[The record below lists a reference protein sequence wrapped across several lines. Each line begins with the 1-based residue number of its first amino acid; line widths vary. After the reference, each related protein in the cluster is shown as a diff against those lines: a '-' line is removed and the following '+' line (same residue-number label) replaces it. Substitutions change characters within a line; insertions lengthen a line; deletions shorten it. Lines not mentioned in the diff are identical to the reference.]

1 MATKQTKPAAKKE
14 TEDALSLVVG
24 RVELFEG
31 YITKIKENRK
41 EWWRLF
47 RGELAE
53 PQYDY
58 QTNIAVPYTTA
69 TIQTMLPRILKNK
82 TEFVYRGETEN
93 DDKNAKNMQELSNDQ
108 MRKDKLEITK
118 LNGYTETLVVG
129 TSVYK
134 VYWDR
139 DIRIQTKR
147 KPVTI
152 LGQRIGEI
160 RTKVKKTLKDQ
171 VVCESFN
178 IDQFGFDIN
187 GEVINGKNE
196 CDWVYQIKNVST
208 SKLLKM
214 YPDKVEEIK
223 ASKSTTNQ
231 DNPNDS
237 ITERQTPN
245 DKTNVKRE
253 VVEYWENDRVITVL
267 DRNVLLRDEP
277 NPFDHKRKPFIVLP
291 DRPIPHQI
299 LGMGEV
305 EFLFGLQN
313 LMNDMINQSFDV
325 QKAALNHLIF
335 LEKGS
340 GLDKEKFI
348 SQPFGVHTVN
358 DLGKIKNIELPGVD
372 PMTVQLIDMLK
383 TFMETV
389 SGVSDYSRGTSES
402 SMNDTATGIQLIQE
416 AANNIFE
423 QKIQIANKLFLI
435 ELGDFIAELNQQ
447 FMNKGWSVLVKTED
461 GSEQYRVIEPR
472 DIQGNFI
479 CRPNGIPPMNN
490 SIARQEALQLFRQFK
505 DDPDVDQR
513 FLKKE
518 VLEAFGKNTDKI
530 MTSTSAMEIENQ
542 AQVTEAEKE
551 AEMED
556 DLMFGGH
563 IVTVSEFDDHEVHLI
578 VHAEELSQADNES
591 FPLIDDHMQ
600 QHRAYLS
607 PRLGPMIEGTTI
619 PGQPAP
625 QLGAIDGLTQADTG
639 GMMPGGEQNM
649 LAGTTMPDMSQ
660 IEETNE
666 GGTPNE
672 GPDGE

>member
-1 MATKQTKPAAKKE
+1 MAKKKTTKIDTTPE
-14 TEDALSLVVG
+14 KDALELVVN

-31 YITKIKENRK
+31 YIDSIKEQRK

-47 RGELAE
+47 RGQLSE

-69 TIQTMLPRILKNK
+69 TIQTMLPRVLKDK
-82 TEFVYRGETEN
+82 TEFVYRGETEL
-93 DDKNAKNMQELSNDQ
+93 DDRNAKNMQELSNDQ
-108 MRKDKLEITK
+108 MRKDKLEVTK
-118 LNGYTETLVVG
+118 LNGYTESMVVG

-134 VYWDR
+134 VYWDK
-139 DIRIQTKR
+139 QVKTTTKR
-147 KPVTI
+147 TPITV
-152 LGQRIGEI
+152 LGQKLGEL
-160 RTKVKKTLKDQ
+160 RKTVAKTVKDQ
-171 VVCESFN
+171 VVVENFN

-196 CDWVYQIKNVST
+196 CEWVYQTKNINESYA
-208 SKLLKM
+208 LKA
-214 YPDKVEEIK
+214 YPDKAEEIK
-223 ASKSTTNQ
+223 ASGRSKAA
-231 DNPNDS
+231 DENPNDN
-237 ITERQTPN
+237 ITERQTPTERLN
-245 DKTNVKRE
+245 QKHE
-253 VVEYWENDRVITVL
+253 IIEYWENDRVITVY
-267 DRNVLLRDEP
+267 DRSVVLRDEP

-291 DRPIPHQI
+291 DRPIPHQV

-313 LMNDMINQSFDV
+313 LMNDMINQSFDI

-348 SQPFGVHTVN
+348 SQPFGIHTVN
-358 DLGKIKNIELPGVD
+358 DLTKIKEVELPGVD

-389 SGVSDYSRGTSES
+389 SGISDYTRGTGES

-423 QKIQIANKLFLI
+423 QKIQIANNLFLT

-461 GSEQYRVIEPR
+461 GAEQYRVIMPK
-472 DIQGNFI
+472 DIEGNFV
-479 CRPNGIPPMNN
+479 CTPNGVPPMNN
-490 SIARQEALQLFRQFK
+490 SLARQEALQLYRQFQ

-513 FLKKE
+513 QLKKD

-530 MTSTSAMEIENQ
+530 MTQTSEAELENS

-556 DLMFGGH
+556 DLMMGGH
-563 IVTVSEFDDHEVHLI
+563 IVTVSEFDDHEVHII
-578 VHAEELSQADNES
+578 VHNEELTQADNES
-591 FPLIDDHMQ
+591 FPIIDDHIQ
-600 QHRAYLS
+600 QHKAYLS
-607 PRLGPMIEGTTI
+607 PRLSPMIEGTTI
-619 PGQPAP
+619 PGGQPP
-625 QLGAIDGLTQADTG
+625 SVGAIEGLNNVNTG
-639 GMMPGGEQNM
+639 GPMPGGEQNM
-649 LAGTTMPDMSQ
+649 LAGEMMPQM
-660 IEETNE
+660 EEMQNE
-666 GGTPNE
+666 NP
-672 GPDGE
+672 GPEEKE

>member
-1 MATKQTKPAAKKE
+1 
-14 TEDALSLVVG
+14 
-24 RVELFEG
+24 
-31 YITKIKENRK
+31 
-41 EWWRLF
+41 
-47 RGELAE
+47 
-53 PQYDY
+53 
-58 QTNIAVPYTTA
+58 
-69 TIQTMLPRILKNK
+69 
-82 TEFVYRGETEN
+82 
-93 DDKNAKNMQELSNDQ
+93 
-108 MRKDKLEITK
+108 
-118 LNGYTETLVVG
+118 
-129 TSVYK
+129 
-134 VYWDR
+134 
-139 DIRIQTKR
+139 
-147 KPVTI
+147 
-152 LGQRIGEI
+152 
-160 RTKVKKTLKDQ
+160 
-171 VVCESFN
+171 
-178 IDQFGFDIN
+178 
-187 GEVINGKNE
+187 
-196 CDWVYQIKNVST
+196 
-208 SKLLKM
+208 
-214 YPDKVEEIK
+214 
-223 ASKSTTNQ
+223 
-231 DNPNDS
+231 
-237 ITERQTPN
+237 
-245 DKTNVKRE
+245 
-253 VVEYWENDRVITVL
+253 
-267 DRNVLLRDEP
+267 
-277 NPFDHKRKPFIVLP
+277 
-291 DRPIPHQI
+291 
-299 LGMGEV
+299 
-305 EFLFGLQN
+305 
-313 LMNDMINQSFDV
+313 MNDMINQSFDI

-372 PMTVQLIDMLK
+372 PMTVELIDMLK

-389 SGVSDYSRGTSES
+389 SGVSDYSRGTGES

-423 QKIQIANKLFLI
+423 QKIQVANELFLT

-660 IEETNE
+660 IEENNE
-666 GGTPNE
+666 GGTPDE